1 MVHMLRK
8 SSSASALAIVCALA
22 ATVGAAAAQ
31 DLSAL
36 AFMSGHWVQKNERE
50 DVQESW
56 LGPRGNV
63 MVATNL
69 TLTSGRAASFE
80 FLRIASKDGA
90 IVYFASPGGRA
101 PVEFPAKEVV
111 ANERI
116 VFENPANAYPTRII
130 YRKDG
135 DALVA
140 RIEGRRGGVDASEE
154 WRFTKAR

>member
-1 MVHMLRK
+1 MLK
-8 SSSASALAIVCALA
+8 QSSAAIAFASFA
-22 ATVGAAAAQ
+22 AFVAGSGSSGVAVAQ

-50 DVQESW
+50 EVQESW

-69 TLTSGRAASFE
+69 TLANGRGASFE
-80 FLRIASKDGA
+80 FLRIGTKEGA

-111 ANERI
+111 ANERV
-116 VFENPANAYPTRII
+116 VFENPAHAYPMRII

-140 RIEGRRGGVDASEE
+140 RIEGKRGGAEASEE
-154 WRFTKAR
+154 WRFTRR